1 MLRIVFTFCIIINTI
16 SLSAQPGTEIFLFD
30 VKTKNGKM
38 ILSNPRN
45 ITNHIGY
52 DNQPSFHPE
61 KPIIYYASAN
71 DEGRTDIVQYNYKTN
86 QRNAITKSH
95 EREYSPTVTPDKK
108 FISCILQRDS
118 GAQDLVKYP
127 IDGGDARILID
138 DEIVGYHAWI
148 DANNIV
154 VFTLPQPFK
163 LLQIDLVKK
172 TKFVVAEN
180 IGRSLHRIPKDDAIS
195 YTQKVAENHF
205 NILRYNPTDKTS
217 SVISSDLKNADGDM
231 CWTSSGKILATL
243 GNKIIMLDQLENTW
257 KEVEIKS
264 ENETRPFTRLAM
276 SPDGKILAVVVME

>member
-1 MLRIVFTFCIIINTI
+1 MLRIVFTFFISVNTF
-16 SLSAQPGTEIFLFD
+16 LLLAQPGTEILLFD

-86 QRNAITKSH
+86 KHKAITKSD

-127 IDGGDARILID
+127 IEGGDPQVLID
-138 DEIVGYHAWI
+138 DEIVGYHVWI
-148 DANNIV
+148 ESNKV
-154 VFTLPQPFK
+154 LVFTLPQPFK
-163 LLQIDLVKK
+163 LLQIDLEKK

-180 IGRSLHRIPKDDAIS
+180 IGRSLHRIPKEDAIS
-195 YTQKVAENHF
+195 YTQKVADNHF
-205 NILRYNPTDKTS
+205 NILRYNPTDNTRV
-217 SVISSDLKNADGDM
+217 VISSELRNSDGDM

-243 GNKIIMLDQLENTW
+243 GNKIIMLDELENSW
-257 KEVEIKS
+257 KEVELRS
-264 ENETRPFTRLAM
+264 ENKTNGFTRLTM
-276 SPDGKILAVVVME
+276 SPDGKTLAVVVME

>member
-1 MLRIVFTFCIIINTI
+1 MLRIVFTFFI
-16 SLSAQPGTEIFLFD
+16 SVNAFLLLAQPGTEILLFD

-45 ITNHIGY
+45 ITNHKGY

-86 QRNAITKSH
+86 KHNAITKSH
-95 EREYSPTVTPDKK
+95 EREYSPTITPDKK
-108 FISCILQRDS
+108 FLSCILQRDS

-127 IDGGDARILID
+127 IEGGDAQVLID

-148 DANNIV
+148 DSNNIV

-163 LLQIDLVKK
+163 LLQIDVDKK

-180 IGRSLHRIPKDDAIS
+180 IGRSLHRIPKESSIS
-195 YTQKVAENHF
+195 YTQKVADNHF
-205 NILRYNPTDKTS
+205 NILRYNPADKTS
-217 SVISSDLKNADGDM
+217 SVISSDLRNSDGDM
-231 CWTSSGKILATL
+231 CWTPSGKILATV
-243 GNKIIMLDQLENTW
+243 GNKIIMLDELENSW
-257 KEVEIKS
+257 NEVETKS
-264 ENETRPFTRLAM
+264 KNKTNPFTRLAM
-276 SPDGKILAVVVME
+276 SPDGKTLAVVVME

>member
-1 MLRIVFTFCIIINTI
+1 MVRIVLVVFFFANAFP
-16 SLSAQPGTEIFLFD
+16 LLAQPATEIFLFD
-30 VKTKNGKM
+30 VKTKNGKI
-38 ILSNPRN
+38 ILSNSRN
-45 ITNHIGY
+45 ITNHRGY

-71 DEGRTDIVQYNYKTN
+71 DDGRTDIVQYNYKTN
-86 QRNAITKSH
+86 KHNVITKTH

-127 IDGGDARILID
+127 IDGGDPQILID

-148 DANNIV
+148 DSNHVV

-163 LLQIDLVKK
+163 LLQIDLEKK
-172 TKFVVAEN
+172 TKSLVAEN
-180 IGRSLHRIPKDDAIS
+180 IGRSLHRIPKENAIS
-195 YTQKVAENHF
+195 YTQKMVENHF

-217 SVISSDLKNADGDM
+217 SVISADLRNADGDM
-231 CWTSSGKILATL
+231 CWTAQGKILATL
-243 GNKIIMLDQLENTW
+243 ANKIVVLDELENNW

-264 ENETRPFTRLAM
+264 EIKTNAFTRLAM
-276 SPDGKILAVVVME
+276 SADGKTLAVVALE